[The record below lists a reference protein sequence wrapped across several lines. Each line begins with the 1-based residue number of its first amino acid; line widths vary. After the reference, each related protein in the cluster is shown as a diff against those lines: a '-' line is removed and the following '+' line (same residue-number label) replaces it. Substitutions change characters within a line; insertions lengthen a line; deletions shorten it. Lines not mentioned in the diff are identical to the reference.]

1 MELSAKYVYKV
12 YTEKSFSAAA
22 KALFLSQPA
31 LSAAVSRHEKEL
43 GIRIFDR
50 TTVPLSLT
58 PEGRIY
64 IEMLEEIMESENNM
78 RHRLRRL
85 SAAMYGS
92 LSVGISSYTSYYL
105 LPTIC
110 GAFYRRH
117 PEVEISIDAGNIGA
131 AGNLQQKLKRQ
142 VLDLLLSYEFDPH
155 EQEATPIFE
164 EQLVIAMHRMLP
176 GAAALAHLAVSREEL
191 LGRSYPPEK
200 ELSDLSVFAHVPFL
214 SFAKR
219 TNTYRYMA
227 DLLGDY
233 TVAPCSIQNAR
244 HSVIHYN
251 MMCAGVGAVMTS
263 TSAVAVSSFP
273 CADILYFVPKGK
285 RVRRTMYAVYKKGIP
300 QEPIVKEF
308 IDVAREVAASDKA
321 LSLYI

>member
-31 LSAAVSRHEKEL
+31 LSAAVARHEREL

-64 IEMLEEIMESENNM
+64 IETLEEIMESETNM
-78 RHRLRRL
+78 RHRLRQL
-85 SAAMYGS
+85 SAAAYGS
-92 LSVGISSYTSYYL
+92 LSVGASNYTSYYL

-117 PEVEISIDAGNIGA
+117 PEIEVSIDAGNIGGV
-131 AGNLQQKLKRQ
+131 GNLPEKLKKQ
-142 VLDLLLSYEFDPH
+142 DLDLILSYEFDPH

-164 EQLVIAMHRMLP
+164 EQLVIAMHRLLP
-176 GAAALAHLAVSREEL
+176 GAAALSHLAVTREEL
-191 LGRSYPPEK
+191 LGESYPPEK
-200 ELSDLSVFAHVPFL
+200 ELSDLSAFAHVPFL
-214 SFAKR
+214 PFAKG

-233 TVAPCSIQNAR
+233 AVASYIIKNAR
-244 HSVIHYN
+244 HSGIHYN
-251 MMCAGVGAVMTS
+251 MMCAGVGATLTS

-273 CADILYFVPKGK
+273 SEDILYFVPKGK
-285 RVRRTMYAVYKKGIP
+285 RARRTVYAIYKKGIP

-308 IDVAREVAASDKA
+308 IAVAREVSVGAKA